1 MDPTT
6 TPDVQPQEVTPESQG
21 APTPDPGL
29 YPDLTALPEDVRDIV
44 TPLLKQMEG
53 NITKKFTEAAE
64 YRKQWEPYQELG
76 LNDVEPDDLKDLLAF
91 REIAG
96 DEDRF
101 KEWLTAVSQ
110 ELGLNS
116 EQSPQGD
123 PSEGGDLQQTIAQ
136 ALDQRL
142 SPIEKAF
149 QASQEA
155 QALAQAESLIDS
167 KLKALKGEHGD
178 FDDDT
183 VCQLAL
189 AYEGED
195 AIERG
200 YADYERLVGVVE
212 KNFLDGKL
220 RQPETPEQGGR
231 PATQAQE
238 ITSFEDAKVAA
249 KAAFQRAMQT

>member
-1 MDPTT
+1 MTDPSQ
-6 TPDVQPQEVTPESQG
+6 TPDVQPDPGQG
-21 APTPDPGL
+21 APAETGL
-29 YPDLTALPEDVRDIV
+29 YPDLTAVPDDVREIV
-44 TPLLKQMEG
+44 QPLLKQMEG
-53 NITKKFTEAAE
+53 NITRKFTEAAE

-101 KEWLTAVSQ
+101 KEWVTAVSQ
-110 ELGLNS
+110 ELGLAPG
-116 EQSPQGD
+116 ESPQGD
-123 PSEGGDLQQTIAQ
+123 PEGGDLQQTIAQ

-142 SPIEKAF
+142 SPIEQAF
-149 QASQEA
+149 KASQDA
-155 QALAQAESLIDS
+155 QALAQAESMIDS
-167 KLKALKGEHGD
+167 KLKALKEEHGD
-178 FDDDT
+178 FDDDA

-189 AYEGED
+189 AYEGEESID
-195 AIERG
+195 RG
-200 YADYERLVGVVE
+200 FADYQRLVGSVE

-231 PATQAQE
+231 PATQAKE